1 MTVRTAA
8 GVGWSCQGWA
18 KMITFLNI
26 ITSVKTVDN
35 GLPVWLGWIT
45 ASRPVSMTPDH
56 SSDRSAAWR

>member
-1 MTVRTAA
+1 MF
-8 GVGWSCQGWA
+8 
-18 KMITFLNI
+18 TFLNI